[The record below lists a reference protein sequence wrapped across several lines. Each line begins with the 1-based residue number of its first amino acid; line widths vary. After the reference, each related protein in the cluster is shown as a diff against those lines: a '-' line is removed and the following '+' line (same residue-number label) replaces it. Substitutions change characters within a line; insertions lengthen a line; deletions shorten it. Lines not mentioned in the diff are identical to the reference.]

1 MSADTA
7 PTAAGSGPPPSPQ
20 PPRFAVVG
28 HPNKGKSSIVATLAA
43 DDAVKVSPV
52 PGTTSKARAFPMT
65 VDGRTLYALID
76 TPGFQ
81 RARAV
86 LGWLNDHAASADER
100 PAAVAAFVNTPGH
113 AERYPDEVELLRPLV
128 DGGQEAGGAAGILYV
143 VDGSVPY
150 GPEYEAEM
158 EILRWTGRPSLA
170 LINPIGAADHT
181 EAWRAALG
189 QYFRVVRVFNALT
202 AEFSKRLE
210 LLRAFGQMDEAWRAP
225 LDTAVGVLEDDR
237 ARRRDD
243 AADAIA
249 GLIVEALTY
258 DETKKLGQDDDAQPH
273 QAKLLE
279 TYKAGLRRRERRCR
293 DAVEGSYALH
303 AVERVE
309 ADAPDQPMGRD
320 TDDQGVG
327 DLFSQDA
334 WLAFGLRKR
343 DLVWTG
349 VGGGALAGGAV
360 DIAAHGASLFLGAA
374 IGAVVGGTMG
384 WLGADKLADVKL
396 MHQPLGGKLL
406 RCGPTKNPNFP
417 FVLLGRARH
426 HHAQVAGRTH
436 AQRGALVIR
445 AADAGAMNPLDDT
458 QRKALAAGFKRVTK
472 AKDNVEALREARF
485 AVVSAVRAVLVDD
498 ERRAA
503 E

>member
-1 MSADTA
+1 MQAASSGGV
-7 PTAAGSGPPPSPQ
+7 PT
-20 PPRFAVVG
+20 PRFAVVG

-52 PGTTSKARAFPMT
+52 PGTTTTSRAFPMS
-65 VDGRTLYALID
+65 VDGRTLYELVD

-86 LGWLNDHAASADER
+86 LGWLKEHAASADER

-128 DGGQEAGGAAGILYV
+128 VGVDGKPGAAGILYV

-170 LINPIGAADHT
+170 LINPMGAADHT
-181 EAWRAALG
+181 DAWRAALG

-249 GLIVEALTY
+249 GLIVDGLTY
-258 DETKKLGQDDDAQPH
+258 AETKKLDQNDDAEPH
-273 QAKLLE
+273 KERLLE
-279 TYKAGLRRRERRCR
+279 TYKGGLRRRERRCR
-293 DAVEGSYALH
+293 EAVEAAYALH

-309 ADAPDQPMGRD
+309 ADAEDPPAGKENG
-320 TDDQGVG
+320 DDGVG

-343 DLVWTG
+343 DLVWAG
-349 VGGGALAGGAV
+349 AGGGAVAGGAV
-360 DIAAHGASLFLGAA
+360 DIAAHGTSLFLGVA
-374 IGAVVGGTMG
+374 IGAVVGGAMG

-406 RCGPTKNPNFP
+406 RCGPTPNPNFP
-417 FVLLGRARH
+417 YVLLGRARH
-426 HHAQVAGRTH
+426 HHAEVAGRTH
-436 AQRGALVIR
+436 AQRGALVLD
-445 AADAGAMNPLDDT
+445 AADAGAMNPLDDA

-472 AKDNVEALREARF
+472 AGDNAEALREARF
-485 AVVSAVRAVLVDD
+485 AVVSAVRGVLVDD
-498 ERRAA
+498 DRRGHA
-503 E
+503 

>member
-1 MSADTA
+1 MNGTE
-7 PTAAGSGPPPSPQ
+7 PPVGEGVSGGRVSGAL

-52 PGTTSKARAFPMT
+52 PGTTTRSRAFPMT
-65 VDGRTLYALID
+65 VDGRRLYELID

-86 LGWLNDHAASADER
+86 LAWLQEHAQTADER
-100 PAAVAAFVNTPGH
+100 PAAVAAFVGTPGH

-128 DGGQEAGGAAGILYV
+128 GEGAAGVLYV

-237 ARRRDD
+237 TRRRDD
-243 AADAIA
+243 AAQAIA
-249 GLIVEALTY
+249 DLIVEALTY
-258 DETKKLGQDDDAQPH
+258 AEAKKLAQDADPEPH
-273 QAKLLE
+273 RDRLLE
-279 TYKAGLRRRERRCR
+279 TYKGGLRRRERRCR
-293 DAVEGSYALH
+293 EAVEVAYALH

-309 ADAPDQPMGRD
+309 ADAEPAAGG
-320 TDDQGVG
+320 DDDGG
-327 DLFSQDA
+327 DLFSHEA

-343 DLVWTG
+343 DLVWAG
-349 VGGGALAGGAV
+349 AGGGAVAGGAV
-360 DIAAHGASLFLGAA
+360 DIAAHGTSLFLGVAL
-374 IGAVVGGTMG
+374 GAVVGGAMG

-396 MHQPLGGKLL
+396 MHQPLGGRLL
-406 RCGPTKNPNFP
+406 KCGPTKNPNFP
-417 FVLLGRARH
+417 YVLLGRARH

-436 AQRGALVIR
+436 AQRGAMVLS
-445 AADAGAMNPLDDT
+445 AADAGAMNPLDDA

-472 AKDNVEALREARF
+472 AGDDAEAVREARF
-485 AVVSAVRAVLVDD
+485 AVVSAVRGVLVDD
-498 ERRAA
+498 ERAA
-503 E
+503 GS

>member
-1 MSADTA
+1 MGRVVWGYAMDDFDA
-7 PTAAGSGPPPSPQ
+7 PT
-20 PPRFAVVG
+20 PRFAVVG

-52 PGTTSKARAFPMT
+52 PGTTTTSRAFPMT
-65 VDGRTLYALID
+65 VDGRTLYELVD

-86 LGWLNDHAASADER
+86 LGWLKENADSADER
-100 PAAVAAFVNTPGH
+100 PAAVAAFVGAPGH
-113 AERYPDEVELLRPLV
+113 AERFPDEVELLRPLV
-128 DGGQEAGGAAGILYV
+128 GDGAAGILYV

-243 AADAIA
+243 AADAIG
-249 GLIVEALTY
+249 GLIVDALTY
-258 DETKKLGQDDDAQPH
+258 AETKKLGRDDDAQPH
-273 QAKLLE
+273 RARLLDA
-279 TYKAGLRRRERRCR
+279 YKGGLRRKERRCR
-293 DAVEGSYALH
+293 EAVEAAYALH
-303 AVERVE
+303 AVQRVE
-309 ADAPDQPMGRD
+309 PDAEHDGHD
-320 TDDQGVG
+320 AAGVG
-327 DLFSQDA
+327 DLFSQEA

-343 DLVWTG
+343 DLIWAG
-349 VGGGALAGGAV
+349 AGGGAVAGGAV
-360 DIAAHGASLFLGAA
+360 DIAAHGASLFMGVA
-374 IGAVVGGTMG
+374 IGAVVGGAMG

-406 RCGPTKNPNFP
+406 KCGPTKNPNFP
-417 FVLLGRARH
+417 YVLLGRARH
-426 HHAQVAGRTH
+426 HHAEVAGRTH
-436 AQRGALVIR
+436 AQRGALVLDT
-445 AADAGAMNPLDDT
+445 ADAGAMNPLDDV
-458 QRKALAAGFKRVTK
+458 QRKALAAGYKRVSK
-472 AKDNVEALREARF
+472 AGDNAEAQREARF
-485 AVVSAVRAVLVDD
+485 AVVSAVRDVLVDD
-498 ERRAA
+498 ERRGRA
-503 E
+503 

>member
-1 MSADTA
+1 VNELAQDTP
-7 PTAAGSGPPPSPQ
+7 PT
-20 PPRFAVVG
+20 PRFAVVG

-52 PGTTSKARAFPMT
+52 PGTTTISRAFPMT
-65 VDGRTLYALID
+65 VDGRTLYELVD

-86 LGWLNDHAASADER
+86 LGWLNEHAASADER

-128 DGGQEAGGAAGILYV
+128 GDGAAGILYV

-170 LINPIGAADHT
+170 LINPIGTADHT

-237 ARRRDD
+237 TRRRDD
-243 AADAIA
+243 AAEAIG
-249 GLIVEALTY
+249 GLIVDALIY
-258 DETKKLGQDDDAQPH
+258 AETKKLGQDDDAEPH
-273 QAKLLE
+273 KDPLLE
-279 TYKAGLRRRERRCR
+279 AYKGGLRRKERRCR
-293 DAVEGSYALH
+293 EAVEAAYALH
-303 AVERVE
+303 AIERVE
-309 ADAPDQPMGRD
+309 ADAEHAVSANGDDPDGA
-320 TDDQGVG
+320 G
-327 DLFSQDA
+327 DLFSQEA

-343 DLVWTG
+343 DLIWAG
-349 VGGGALAGGAV
+349 AGGGAVAGGAV
-360 DIAAHGASLFLGAA
+360 DIAAHGTSLFLGVA
-374 IGAVVGGTMG
+374 IGAVVGGAMG

-396 MHQPLGGKLL
+396 MHQPLGGKRLM
-406 RCGPTKNPNFP
+406 CGPTKNPNFP
-417 FVLLGRARH
+417 YVLLGRARH
-426 HHAQVAGRTH
+426 HHALVAGRTH
-436 AQRGALVIR
+436 AQRGALVLD
-445 AADAGAMNPLDDT
+445 AADAGAMNPLNDA
-458 QRKALAAGFKRVTK
+458 QRKALATGFKRVAK
-472 AKDNVEALREARF
+472 ADDNAEALREARF
-485 AVVSAVRAVLVDD
+485 AVVSAVRDVLAED
-498 ERRAA
+498 EG
-503 E
+503 